1 VVLVYARRALTTP
14 AARPVVRSPAGPPG
28 PTGLVYVVWELTL
41 RCDLACGHCGS
52 RAGKGRADEL
62 STAEALELVR
72 QIAAMG
78 AREVTLIGGEA
89 YLRDDWT
96 VIARAVREAGM
107 TCTMTTGGRGLTPER
122 ARAAAE
128 AGIASVSVSID
139 GIGPVHDLQR
149 GVTGSFD
156 AARAAI
162 VNLAREGVRVTVN
175 TQVNRLSFP
184 ELEAIL
190 DLLVEH
196 GCPAWQVQL
205 TVPMGRAADRPDWL
219 LQPHDILHV
228 IPRIAELSR
237 LAAER
242 GVELWPGNNV
252 GYFGPHEAE
261 LRGRWTGGAHATGCS
276 AGARTLGVEADG
288 AIKGCPSL
296 PTAAYTG
303 GNVRERPVR
312 AIWDETAALRFTRDR
327 TVDDLWGLCRTCYY
341 ADVCRAGCTWTSH
354 VTLGRPGNNPYCH
367 HRALE
372 LRERGLRERLV
383 QVEEAPGLPFD
394 HGRFELVVE
403 PFVEEGVGAPV
414 AGRPAQARRRLPV
427 TAMGPLPNVG
437 ARPYADSG
445 RLGASVAPG
454 GVVDVERADPV

>member
-1 VVLVYARRALTTP
+1 VTTVARDP
-14 AARPVVRSPAGPPG
+14 ANASG

-52 RAGKGRADEL
+52 RAGKARADEL
-62 STAEALELVR
+62 STDEALDLVK
-72 QIAAMG
+72 QVAAMG

-107 TCTMTTGGRGLTPER
+107 ICSMTTGGRGLGPER

-128 AGIASVSVSID
+128 AGIAGVSVSID
-139 GIGPVHDLQR
+139 GIGPTHDLQR
-149 GVTGSFD
+149 GVPGSFA
-156 AARAAI
+156 AARAALE
-162 VNLAREGVRVTVN
+162 NLAREGVRITVN
-175 TQVNRLSFP
+175 TQVNRLSFS
-184 ELEAIL
+184 ELGRIL
-190 DLLVEH
+190 DLIVEH
-196 GCPAWQVQL
+196 GCGAWQVQL
-205 TVPMGRAADRPDWL
+205 TVPMGRAADHPDWL
-219 LQPHDILHV
+219 LQPHDLLHV
-228 IPRIAELSR
+228 IPRLAELSR

-261 LRGRWTGGAHATGCS
+261 LRGRWMSGAHATGCS

-296 PTAAYTG
+296 PTTAWTG
-303 GNVRERPVR
+303 GNVRERSVR
-312 AIWDETAALRFTRDR
+312 AIWDDTGPLRYTRDR
-327 TVDDLWGLCRTCYY
+327 TVEDLWGLCRSCYY

-372 LRERGLRERLV
+372 LRDQGLRERLV
-383 QVEEAPGLPFD
+383 QVEQAPGEPFD
-394 HGRFELVVE
+394 HGRFELLVE
-403 PFVEEGVGAPV
+403 PFVEEGVPPPASPSP
-414 AGRPAQARRRLPV
+414 ARTRPRHLPIA
-427 TAMGPLPNVG
+427 TMGPL
-437 ARPYADSG
+437 SG
-445 RLGASVAPG
+445 RLSGE
-454 GVVDVERADPV
+454 VDDDERARPV

>member
-1 VVLVYARRALTTP
+1 VTAAAAL
-14 AARPVVRSPAGPPG
+14 PVVRSPAGPPG
-28 PTGLVYVVWELTL
+28 PTGLLYVVWELTL

-52 RAGKGRADEL
+52 RAGKARADEL
-62 STAEALELVR
+62 STAEALDLV
-72 QIAAMG
+72 QQLAAMG

-96 VIARAVREAGM
+96 VIARAVRDAGM

-139 GIGPVHDLQR
+139 GIGAVHDLQR
-149 GVTGSFD
+149 GVAGSFA
-156 AARAAI
+156 AARAAL
-162 VNLAREGVRVTVN
+162 VNLVQAGVRATVN

-184 ELEAIL
+184 DLGAIL
-190 DLLVEH
+190 DLIVEH
-196 GCPAWQVQL
+196 GSEAWQVQL

-228 IPRIAELSR
+228 IPRLAELSR

-252 GYFGPHEAE
+252 GYFGPHEEE
-261 LRGRWTGGAHATGCS
+261 LRGRWSGGAHATGCA

-296 PTAAYTG
+296 PTRAWTG
-303 GNVRERPVR
+303 GNVRDRPVR
-312 AIWDETAALRFTRDR
+312 ALWDETAELRYTRDR
-327 TVDDLWGLCRTCYY
+327 TVDALWGLCRTCYY

-383 QVEEAPGLPFD
+383 QVEEAPGEPFD
-394 HGRFELVVE
+394 HGRFDLVVE
-403 PFVEEGVGAPV
+403 PFVDEGMPAAEAAKPAP
-414 AGRPAQARRRLPV
+414 GRRRLPI
-427 TAMGPLPNVG
+427 TTMGPLAG
-437 ARPYADSG
+437 LGSG
-445 RLGASVAPG
+445 MFGASDPPG
-454 GVVDVERADPV
+454 GVEDVERTGRL

>member
-1 VVLVYARRALTTP
+1 MLPETAEAPARELIRAP
-14 AARPVVRSPAGPPG
+14 RERGAA
-28 PTGLVYVVWELTL
+28 PTGLTYVVWELTL

-52 RAGKGRADEL
+52 RAGKARADEL
-62 STAEALELVR
+62 STEEALDLVR
-72 QIAAMG
+72 QVAAMG

-107 TCTMTTGGRGLTPER
+107 ACTMTTGGRGLTPAR

-128 AGIASVSVSID
+128 AGLAGVSVSID
-139 GIGPVHDLQR
+139 GIGPTHDLQR
-149 GVTGSFD
+149 GVAGSFD
-156 AARAAI
+156 AARAAL
-162 VNLAREGVRVTVN
+162 VNLKHEGLRVTAN

-184 ELEAIL
+184 ELGAIL

-196 GCPAWQVQL
+196 GCEAWQVQL
-205 TVPMGRAADRPDWL
+205 TVPMGRAADHPDWL
-219 LQPHDILHV
+219 LQPHDVLHV
-228 IPRIAELSR
+228 IPRLAELSR
-237 LAAER
+237 SAAPR

-261 LRGRWTGGAHATGCS
+261 LRGRWIAGGHASGCA
-276 AGARTLGVEADG
+276 AGDKTLGVEADG

-296 PTAAYTG
+296 PTTAWTG
-303 GNVRERPVR
+303 GNVRERTVHD
-312 AIWDETAALRFTRDR
+312 IWDHTRALRYTRDR
-327 TVDDLWGLCRTCYY
+327 TVDDLWGFCRTCYY

-372 LRERGLRERLV
+372 LRAKGLRERLV
-383 QVEEAPGLPFD
+383 QVEQAPGEPFD

-403 PFVEEGVGAPV
+403 PFVEEGVPS
-414 AGRPAQARRRLPV
+414 PASPSPARGRRRLPV
-427 TAMGPLPNVG
+427 TVMGPLAP
-437 ARPYADSG
+437 SG
-445 RLGASVAPG
+445 SGTLGPGSG
-454 GVVDVERADPV
+454 GVDHGG